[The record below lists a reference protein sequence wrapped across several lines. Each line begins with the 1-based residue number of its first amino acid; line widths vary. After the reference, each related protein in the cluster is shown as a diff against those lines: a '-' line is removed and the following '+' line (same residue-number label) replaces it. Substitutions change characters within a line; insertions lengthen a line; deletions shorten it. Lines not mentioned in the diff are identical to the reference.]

1 MVVRLIHRICSC
13 LGKNLQA
20 WFSDHTKSSKTLTA
34 WNLSSLWW
42 LFQAYSL
49 ALLTLLP
56 NTLIHHLSSMFNF
69 LFWFNK
75 FFLLFFFFCTKV
87 WLHLCWSFF
96 PKCHIFF
103 WTELKLFENIY
114 GFWLAFSFL
123 LLLKASSTDFDKWYY
138 RLPTPTQ
145 VLQTQNKTLMS

>member
-75 FFLLFFFFCTKV
+75 FFLLFFLYQSMVAFVLVIFSKVLYFF
-87 WLHLCWSFF
+87 F
-96 PKCHIFF
+96 
-103 WTELKLFENIY
+103 TELKLFENIY

-145 VLQTQNKTLMS
+145 VLQTPNETLMS

>member
-49 ALLTLLP
+49 ALLTLLSK
-56 NTLIHHLSSMFNF
+56 TLIHHLSSMFNF

-75 FFLLFFFFCTKV
+75 FFLLFLYQSMVASVLVIFSKVLYFFF
-87 WLHLCWSFF
+87 
-96 PKCHIFF
+96 
-103 WTELKLFENIY
+103 TELKLFENIY

-145 VLQTQNKTLMS
+145 VLQTPNETLMS

>member
-49 ALLTLLP
+49 ALLTLLSK
-56 NTLIHHLSSMFNF
+56 TLIHHLSSMFNF

-75 FFLLFFFFCTKV
+75 FFLLFFCTKV

-96 PKCHIFF
+96 QSVIFF
-103 WTELKLFENIY
+103 FYWVKTIWEYIWLLI
-114 GFWLAFSFL
+114 GFFFSSAAKGLVNWF
-123 LLLKASSTDFDKWYY
+123 W
-138 RLPTPTQ
+138 
-145 VLQTQNKTLMS
+145 

>member
-49 ALLTLLP
+49 ALLTLLSK
-56 NTLIHHLSSMFNF
+56 TLIHHLSSMFNF

-75 FFLLFFFFCTKV
+75 FFLLFFFFVPKYGCICAG
-87 WLHLCWSFF
+87 HFF
-96 PKCHIFF
+96 QSVIFF
-103 WTELKLFENIY
+103 FTELKLFENIY

-145 VLQTQNKTLMS
+145 VLQTPNETLMS

>member
-1 MVVRLIHRICSC
+1 MVVRLFHRICSC

-75 FFLLFFFFCTKV
+75 FFLLFFLYQSMVAFVLVIFSKVSYFFFDWVETIWEYI
-87 WLHLCWSFF
+87 WLLIGFF
-96 PKCHIFF
+96 FSSAAKGLVNWF
-103 WTELKLFENIY
+103 W
-114 GFWLAFSFL
+114 
-123 LLLKASSTDFDKWYY
+123 
-138 RLPTPTQ
+138 
-145 VLQTQNKTLMS
+145 